1 MLPILKKKEQ
11 SISSPIVKHRTPDD
25 KTDLSNH
32 EDKDEGLSALEDCA
46 KYLLYGIE
54 TRDHKAIAKA
64 LQDAIECLGQA
75 PDKEDEPEYNPEPH
89 SYEAQNKAA
98 ASKRVIG

>member
-11 SISSPIVKHRTPDD
+11 SVSSPIIKHRTPDD

-32 EDKDEGLSALEDCA
+32 EEDQSDSALTECA

-64 LQDAIECLGQA
+64 LQDAIECLGQST
-75 PDKEDEPEYNPEPH
+75 DKEDEPEYNPEPH
-89 SYEAQNKAA
+89 SYEAQNKSA